1 MGMEI
6 NRNDVVRNLI
16 FYKVLSCVCHLHDIN
31 MSYLNRH
38 RLTGDLTSLRPAS
51 ATVTHLCRD
60 VVWVH
65 LARDVG
71 SGAKIEQAV
80 E

>member
-1 MGMEI
+1 
-6 NRNDVVRNLI
+6 
-16 FYKVLSCVCHLHDIN
+16 
-31 MSYLNRH
+31 MSFFNHR

-51 ATVTHLCRD
+51 ATVTRLCRD

>member
-1 MGMEI
+1 
-6 NRNDVVRNLI
+6 
-16 FYKVLSCVCHLHDIN
+16 
-31 MSYLNRH
+31 MSFFNHRH
-38 RLTGDLTSLRPAS
+38 LTGDLTSLRPAS
-51 ATVTHLCRD
+51 ATVTRLCRD